1 LTLSLPIQYDRSIH
15 AITRY
20 DSSPKS
26 LYVERGHIFP
36 NAWRL
41 GGVTALALLALTACA
56 SSHVV
61 NGLYVDEARG
71 FKIPML
77 RDGWR
82 QFEAEG
88 VDLAFRADP
97 GGQVAALFVSC
108 EGQQAVP
115 LRILAKRLFFGIRAK
130 QIMAQE
136 PVSLNG
142 MEVIHTVL
150 EGRLRDAEVMVSS
163 YVAKDSDCV
172 YDLVYVAP
180 PTVFQDRLPEFDRF
194 VNGWVFTRKRGL

>member
-1 LTLSLPIQYDRSIH
+1 MIEASTQLPAVIALRRVH
-15 AITRY
+15 TPRG
-20 DSSPKS
+20 
-26 LYVERGHIFP
+26 GHIFP

-97 GGQVAALFVSC
+97 GGQVAALVVSC

-130 QIMAQE
+130 QVMAQE

-142 MEVIHTVL
+142 IEVIHTML

-180 PTVFQDRLPEFDRF
+180 PTVFQDRLPEFDQF

>member
-1 LTLSLPIQYDRSIH
+1 
-15 AITRY
+15 
-20 DSSPKS
+20 
-26 LYVERGHIFP
+26 
-36 NAWRL
+36 
-41 GGVTALALLALTACA
+41 
-56 SSHVV
+56 V

-97 GGQVAALFVSC
+97 GGQVAALVVSC

-115 LRILAKRLFFGIRAK
+115 LRILAKRLFFGISAK
-130 QIMAQE
+130 QVMAQE
-136 PVSLNG
+136 PISLNG
-142 MEVIHTVL
+142 IEVIHTML

-180 PTVFQDRLPEFDRF
+180 PTVFQDRLSEFDQF